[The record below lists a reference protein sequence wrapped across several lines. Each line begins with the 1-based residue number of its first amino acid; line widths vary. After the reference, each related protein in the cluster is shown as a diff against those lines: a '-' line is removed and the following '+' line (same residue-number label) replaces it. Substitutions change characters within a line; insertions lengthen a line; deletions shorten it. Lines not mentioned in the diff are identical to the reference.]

1 MNAANIDSAETGKLK
16 ENKHKHRT
24 YLHMEEVLKD
34 FEAILDRVQDGEVIV
49 IKHKGKLVA
58 EMKSVPTRPRGLAKG
73 DFVVPED
80 FDDPLPEYEFLGLA
94 DK

>member
-34 FEAILDRVQDGEVIV
+34 FEAILDRV
-49 IKHKGKLVA
+49 HKGKLVA